1 MPRKGS
7 NSAIHEL
14 RKKVEDFI
22 WKQDKNTF
30 NYKIVSAAVGAKTP
44 AAQRSVALLLAE
56 LAFDGD
62 ILEVETG
69 KYKAPERTAIATGTF
84 VRRSNGKNSVIT
96 DEDSEAIFVAERNSL
111 HALNG
116 DRVKVHVAARR
127 RGQEPEAE
135 VIEIIEKKE
144 QTFIGVLEVE
154 RNVAFLKTDSKFLAC
169 DIFIPRSKLKGG
181 KTGDKAIVK
190 ITEWPEDS
198 KNPRGEVIDIL
209 GKNGDN
215 TTEMHAILAEFG
227 LPYKYPK
234 NVEDAAD
241 KIGAGITP
249 EEIGRRE
256 DFRGVTTFTID
267 PKDAKDFDDALSIR
281 RLPNGNTEVGV
292 HIADVTHYVTP
303 NSIIDRE
310 AKQRATSVYL
320 VDRTIPML
328 PEHLCNGICSLR
340 PNEEKLAFSCIFELD
355 DEAEIKAARI
365 ARTVIES
372 DRRFTYEEAQER
384 IETGE
389 GDLQKEINALDK
401 LAKKLRARRFENGS
415 VDFDREEVKF
425 DIDKEGHP
433 TGVYFKVSKDANKLV
448 EEFMLLANRTVAAT
462 IGRPAGRRKAKPFV
476 YRIHDVPDETRLHD
490 LALVAATFGYKIK
503 TSGSSAEINRSL
515 NKMLADVKGKG
526 EENFLS
532 VLAIRTMAKAVYST
546 ENVGHYGL
554 GFEYYTHFT
563 SPIRR
568 YPDMMVHRLLE
579 RYLHGGRSVDAVKLE
594 DECKHSSDMEQLA
607 VNAERASIK
616 YKQVEYMMDHIGEE
630 FDGMISGVTEWGIY
644 VELEEN
650 HCEGL
655 VPMRDLA
662 DDYYDYDEKNYCIR
676 GRRRGTVY
684 RLGDQVRVRV
694 ANANLEKKQLDFLLV
709 DPRLCTP
716 GQDDLGCTVTV
727 RQALANSAAKKA
739 ARAIPHTEGEPS
751 GKKHG
756 KAMTRGEKA
765 TAAARAARRRKAA
778 RQGAS
783 KKEAPKS
790 RRRNRKG

>member
-181 KTGDKAIVK
+181 KTGDKAIVR

-328 PEHLCNGICSLR
+328 PS
-340 PNEEKLAFSCIFELD
+340 
-355 DEAEIKAARI
+355 
-365 ARTVIES
+365 
-372 DRRFTYEEAQER
+372 
-384 IETGE
+384 
-389 GDLQKEINALDK
+389 
-401 LAKKLRARRFENGS
+401 
-415 VDFDREEVKF
+415 
-425 DIDKEGHP
+425 
-433 TGVYFKVSKDANKLV
+433 
-448 EEFMLLANRTVAAT
+448 
-462 IGRPAGRRKAKPFV
+462 
-476 YRIHDVPDETRLHD
+476 
-490 LALVAATFGYKIK
+490 
-503 TSGSSAEINRSL
+503 TS
-515 NKMLADVKGKG
+515 
-526 EENFLS
+526 
-532 VLAIRTMAKAVYST
+532 
-546 ENVGHYGL
+546 
-554 GFEYYTHFT
+554 
-563 SPIRR
+563 
-568 YPDMMVHRLLE
+568 
-579 RYLHGGRSVDAVKLE
+579 
-594 DECKHSSDMEQLA
+594 
-607 VNAERASIK
+607 
-616 YKQVEYMMDHIGEE
+616 
-630 FDGMISGVTEWGIY
+630 
-644 VELEEN
+644 
-650 HCEGL
+650 
-655 VPMRDLA
+655 
-662 DDYYDYDEKNYCIR
+662 
-676 GRRRGTVY
+676 
-684 RLGDQVRVRV
+684 
-694 ANANLEKKQLDFLLV
+694 
-709 DPRLCTP
+709 
-716 GQDDLGCTVTV
+716 
-727 RQALANSAAKKA
+727 
-739 ARAIPHTEGEPS
+739 
-751 GKKHG
+751 
-756 KAMTRGEKA
+756 A
-765 TAAARAARRRKAA
+765 TASARCGPTRKNWHSH
-778 RQGAS
+778 AS
-783 KKEAPKS
+783 SNLTTKPKS
-790 RRRNRKG
+790 RLPALPAQSSSRTAVSPTKRLRSASKQARVTFRRRSTPSTSLPRNSAPVVSKTARSTSTARR

>member
-181 KTGDKAIVK
+181 KTGEKAIVK

-425 DIDKEGHP
+425 DIDEEGHP

-630 FDGMISGVTEWGIY
+630 FYGMISGVTEWGIY

-739 ARAIPHTEGEPS
+739 ARAIPHTESEPS

-765 TAAARAARRRKAA
+765 TAAARASRRRKAA

>member
-303 NSIIDRE
+303 NSIIDR
-310 AKQRATSVYL
+310 
-320 VDRTIPML
+320 
-328 PEHLCNGICSLR
+328 
-340 PNEEKLAFSCIFELD
+340 
-355 DEAEIKAARI
+355 
-365 ARTVIES
+365 
-372 DRRFTYEEAQER
+372 
-384 IETGE
+384 
-389 GDLQKEINALDK
+389 
-401 LAKKLRARRFENGS
+401 
-415 VDFDREEVKF
+415 
-425 DIDKEGHP
+425 
-433 TGVYFKVSKDANKLV
+433 
-448 EEFMLLANRTVAAT
+448 
-462 IGRPAGRRKAKPFV
+462 
-476 YRIHDVPDETRLHD
+476 
-490 LALVAATFGYKIK
+490 
-503 TSGSSAEINRSL
+503 
-515 NKMLADVKGKG
+515 
-526 EENFLS
+526 
-532 VLAIRTMAKAVYST
+532 
-546 ENVGHYGL
+546 
-554 GFEYYTHFT
+554 
-563 SPIRR
+563 
-568 YPDMMVHRLLE
+568 
-579 RYLHGGRSVDAVKLE
+579 
-594 DECKHSSDMEQLA
+594 
-607 VNAERASIK
+607 
-616 YKQVEYMMDHIGEE
+616 
-630 FDGMISGVTEWGIY
+630 
-644 VELEEN
+644 
-650 HCEGL
+650 
-655 VPMRDLA
+655 
-662 DDYYDYDEKNYCIR
+662 
-676 GRRRGTVY
+676 
-684 RLGDQVRVRV
+684 
-694 ANANLEKKQLDFLLV
+694 
-709 DPRLCTP
+709 
-716 GQDDLGCTVTV
+716 
-727 RQALANSAAKKA
+727 
-739 ARAIPHTEGEPS
+739 
-751 GKKHG
+751 
-756 KAMTRGEKA
+756 
-765 TAAARAARRRKAA
+765 
-778 RQGAS
+778 
-783 KKEAPKS
+783 
-790 RRRNRKG
+790 

>member
-425 DIDKEGHP
+425 DIDEEGHP

-568 YPDMMVHRLLE
+568 SPDMMVHRLLE
-579 RYLHGGRSVDAVKLE
+579 RYLHGGRSVDAFKLE

-630 FDGMISGVTEWGIY
+630 FYGMISGVTEWGIY

>member
-425 DIDKEGHP
+425 DIDEEGHP

-476 YRIHDVPDETRLHD
+476 YSIHDVPDETRLHD

-630 FDGMISGVTEWGIY
+630 FYGMISGVTEWGIY

>member
-340 PNEEKLAFSCIFELD
+340 PNEEKLTFSCIFELD

-425 DIDKEGHP
+425 DIDEEGHP

-778 RQGAS
+778 RLGAS